1 MKVFTNTNYATGKA
15 GGDIKAN
22 RIVGLD
28 TTSGDVVQAVASTV
42 PIGVAHNFDADKG
55 YPVTVLPLGAGFA
68 RVTAGEALAASDLG
82 AKVGADA
89 EGRVVKNA
97 TYALGVL
104 AGLSADVEGAT
115 SAATGDDVVVLLNGG
130 YAYDGPAIP
139 STGKVKFTA
148 LKGTTPEE
156 NVVVVITI
164 GDQALSGLTDAE
176 GEVEFEL
183 HVATY
188 PWGASKNG
196 KTVTDATGTVTIV
209 AGETKAVA
217 LAIS

>member
-1 MKVFTNTNYATGKA
+1 MKVFTNTNFATGKA

-22 RIVGLD
+22 RIVGIN
-28 TTSGDVVQAVASTV
+28 TTSGDVVQAIASTV
-42 PIGVAHNFDADKG
+42 PIGVAHNHDADEG
-55 YPVTVLPLGAGFA
+55 YPVTVLPIGAGFA
-68 RVTAGEALAASDLG
+68 RVTAGEALVASDLG

-89 EGRVVKNA
+89 KGRVVKSP
-97 TYALGVL
+97 TYVLGIL

-115 SAATGDDVVVLLNGG
+115 SAAAGDDVVVLLNGG
-130 YAYDGPAIP
+130 YSDDGPSVP

-148 LKGTTPEE
+148 LDNDTPEE
-156 NVVVVITI
+156 NVVVTITI
-164 GDQALSGLTDAE
+164 GAQAFSGLTDSK

-188 PWGASKNG
+188 PWGAAKTG

>member
-1 MKVFTNTNYATGKA
+1 MKVFTNTNFATGKA

-22 RIVGLD
+22 RIVGLN
-28 TTSGDVVQAVASTV
+28 TTSGDVIQAIASTV
-42 PIGVAHNFDADKG
+42 PIGVSHNHDADEG
-55 YPVTVLPLGAGFA
+55 FPVTVLPIGGGFA
-68 RVTAGEALAASDLG
+68 RVEAGATLAVSDLG

-89 EGRVVKNA
+89 QGRVVKSP
-97 TYALGVL
+97 TYVIGVL

-115 SAATGDDVVVLLNGG
+115 SAAAGDDVVVLLNGG
-130 YAYDGPAIP
+130 YADAGPSIP
-139 STGKVKFTA
+139 ATGKVKFTA
-148 LKGTTPEE
+148 LDDETPEE
-156 NVVVVITI
+156 NVVVTITV
-164 GDQALSGLTDAE
+164 GGQALTGLTDDK

-188 PWGASKNG
+188 PWGAAKSG